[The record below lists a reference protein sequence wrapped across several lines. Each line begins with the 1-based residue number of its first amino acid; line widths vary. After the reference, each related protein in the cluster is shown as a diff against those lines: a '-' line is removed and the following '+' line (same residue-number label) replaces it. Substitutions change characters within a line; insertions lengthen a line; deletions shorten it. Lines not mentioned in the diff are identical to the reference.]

1 MARRLEKDGSV
12 NMAYDRKGNMLT
24 TYVLNPATNL
34 INTVADQF
42 TNRKLVLSGKKK
54 KKRPHNTTYGQ
65 YSKKDN

>member
-1 MARRLEKDGSV
+1 
-12 NMAYDRKGNMLT
+12 MAYDKNGNMLT

-34 INTVADQF
+34 MNTVADQF

-65 YSKKDN
+65 YSKND